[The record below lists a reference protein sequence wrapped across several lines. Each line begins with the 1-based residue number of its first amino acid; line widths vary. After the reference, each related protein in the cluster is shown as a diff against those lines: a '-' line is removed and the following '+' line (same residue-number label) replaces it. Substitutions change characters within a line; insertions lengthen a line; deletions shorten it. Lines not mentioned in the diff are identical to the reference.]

1 MGRQL
6 IPVKPEQSTGLVTY
20 GKPRVADETVRV
32 HPLAKTGIGVLPL
45 IGGIVMLM
53 GVGLVLTLGGRR
65 RRTNRGRHM
74 A

>member
-1 MGRQL
+1 MKQESIIKHCTR
-6 IPVKPEQSTGLVTY
+6 TGLN
-20 GKPRVADETVRV
+20 KNRKAV

-45 IGGIVMLM
+45 IGGIVILM

-65 RRTNRGRHM
+65 RTNRGRHM